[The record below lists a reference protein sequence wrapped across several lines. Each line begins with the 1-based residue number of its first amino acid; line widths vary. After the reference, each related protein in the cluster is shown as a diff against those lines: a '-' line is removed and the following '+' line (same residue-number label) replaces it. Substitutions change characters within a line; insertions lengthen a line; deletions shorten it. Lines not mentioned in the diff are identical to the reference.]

1 MKENMSEEIC
11 NTCGNQ
17 ILPESNYRRIPHTDV
32 VYCDKCFPTPIFKMP
47 EEAAEAF
54 AFFQE
59 HGYSITEKDNHRTI
73 LTQEWVERAIKSGAL
88 KNQ

>member
-1 MKENMSEEIC
+1 MS
-11 NTCGNQ
+11 
-17 ILPESNYRRIPHTDV
+17 V
-32 VYCDKCFPTPIFKMP
+32 KPINEKALVFKMP